1 MIGRRQF
8 ITLLGGAAA
17 AWPLAAQAQQPKI
30 PVIGFLSPLSPD
42 SIRHFVAAFHQG
54 LGETGYAEGR
64 NAAIEFHWAEG
75 RFDRLAELAAD
86 LVSRQV
92 NVIATPGSTAAALAA
107 KSATTAIP
115 IVFGIPDDP
124 VKFGLVASLG
134 RPGGNA
140 TGVNFFTAELVAKR
154 LGLLRELL
162 PAATHVAVLVNP
174 ANPAIAD
181 ATRRDVQEAAR
192 TVGLQINIINA
203 SSGREIDAVFAA
215 IASERVDALFVGS
228 DVFFISRRVQLANLA
243 ARHAVPTTFAVR
255 DYVEAGGLMSYG
267 TNIPDMF
274 RQVGVYTGRILKGA
288 KPADLPVVQS
298 TKFELVI
305 NHQTARMLGLSVPPS
320 LLSIADEVIE

>member
-1 MIGRRQF
+1 MMRRRKF
-8 ITLLGGAAA
+8 MTLLGGVAA
-17 AWPLAAQAQQPKI
+17 AWPVAARAQQPKI

-42 SIRHFVAAFHQG
+42 SIRHFVAAFRQG

-140 TGVNFFTAELVAKR
+140 TGVNFFTAALVAKR

-288 KPADLPVVQS
+288 KPADLPVEQS

-305 NHQTARMLGLSVPPS
+305 NNQTARMLGLTVPQS
-320 LLSIADEVIE
+320 LLAVADEVIE

>member
-1 MIGRRQF
+1 VKRRQF
-8 ITLLGGAAA
+8 ITLLGGAAVSWPMA
-17 AWPLAAQAQQPKI
+17 ARAQQPKM

-42 SIRHFVAAFHQG
+42 SIRHFVTAFRQG

-181 ATRRDVQEAAR
+181 ATRRDVQEVAR

-203 SSGREIDAVFAA
+203 SSGREIDAAFAA
-215 IASERVDALFVGS
+215 IATERVDALFVGS

-243 ARHAVPTTFAVR
+243 ARHAVPTAFAVR

-274 RQVGVYTGRILKGA
+274 RQVGVYTGRILKGS
-288 KPADLPVVQS
+288 KPADLPVEQA
-298 TKFELVI
+298 TKFELVL
-305 NHQTARMLGLSVPPS
+305 NLQTARMLGLTVPDK
-320 LLSIADEVIE
+320 LLATADEVIE